1 MANELKKVDSYQF
14 PAAHLGHLSDS
25 QQNALDRFKEI
36 CQDNGYYHPPGSKGH
51 AYASHDDETLLYVFQ
66 DHIYS
71 SPLPYRTDC
80 FVVAFCAQESLVR
93 KTHSIN

>member
-1 MANELKKVDSYQF
+1 MANNELKRVDSYQF

-36 CQDNGYYHPPGSKGH
+36 CRDKGYYYPPGSKSH

-66 DHIYS
+66 DCICS
-71 SPLPYRTDC
+71 SPL
-80 FVVAFCAQESLVR
+80 L
-93 KTHSIN
+93 